1 MEDIRNYRIE
11 DEKRSARNSDEEATL
26 RLMREVDAATKDEEV
41 PFHVPR
47 Y

>member
-11 DEKRSARNSDEEATL
+11 EEQDEHPEEEQ
-26 RLMREVDAATKDEEV
+26 REYEGAAQREEV

-47 Y
+47 D

>member
-11 DEKRSARNSDEEATL
+11 DEKSARNDEEATL
-26 RLMREVDAATKDEEV
+26 RMMRDVDAATKDEEV

-47 Y
+47 D